1 MATETTPLAASPSRV
16 AAWLAL
22 AHCTGAGP
30 VLLKRAV
37 QALGSPELVLGAATA
52 QLAQVEGI
60 GSVRAAAIIRS
71 ASTANTGALLERCAQ
86 HGISVLCTDDADW
99 PPGFRH
105 IPDPPIVLYVR
116 GRWRRQ
122 DLLAVA
128 VVGARRCTLYGREQA
143 GKFAA
148 ALAEAGVT
156 IISGGARGID
166 TAAHEGALRG
176 GGRTVVVQGCGLE
189 YCYPSENV
197 GLYDRIVRE
206 DRGAVFSELPLD
218 QPPLPENFP
227 PRNRI
232 IAALALGV
240 LVVEANLRS
249 GSLITARLAAD
260 DYGREVFALP
270 GRVDSAT
277 SSGTHHLIKTG
288 AAALVENVEDIL
300 RGIGQGE
307 LVDHAGTQRQGPR
320 DRSGDTETRGRGD
333 AASHQH
339 GKWTADTGNQ
349 KQGTS
354 RTDPTAMTVPQ
365 RKIFDALGREP
376 LDVDSLCENC
386 ALPASVVVAELTFL
400 QIRGLVRRG
409 RDQRYAL
416 RN

>member
-1 MATETTPLAASPSRV
+1 METTPPAASPSRV

-22 AHCTGAGP
+22 AQCTGAGP

-60 GSVRAAAIIRS
+60 GSVRAAAILRS
-71 ASTANTGALLERCAQ
+71 ASTANTAALLERCAQ
-86 HGISVLCTDDADW
+86 HGISVLCPDHADW

-116 GRWRRQ
+116 GRWRRP

-206 DRGAVFSELPLD
+206 DHGAVFSELPLD

-270 GRVDSAT
+270 GRVDSAA

-300 RGIGQGE
+300 RGIGQGA
-307 LVDHAGTQRQGPR
+307 LVDHAGTERQGPS
-320 DRSGDTETRGRGD
+320 DRPGGMETGGHGNAETRR
-333 AASHQH
+333 H
-339 GKWTADTGNQ
+339 GKWTTETGNQ
-349 KQGTS
+349 KQAAS
-354 RTDPTAMTVPQ
+354 RADPTPMTLPQ
-365 RKIFDALGREP
+365 RKIFDALSREP

-386 ALPASVVVAELTFL
+386 ALPPSVVVAELTFL

>member
-1 MATETTPLAASPSRV
+1 METTPPAASPRRV

-22 AHCTGAGP
+22 AQCTGAGP

-60 GSVRAAAIIRS
+60 GSVRAAAILRS
-71 ASTANTGALLERCAQ
+71 ASTANTAALLERCAQ
-86 HGISVLCTDDADW
+86 HGISVLCPDDADW

-116 GRWRRQ
+116 GQWRRP

-270 GRVDSAT
+270 GRVDSAA

-300 RGIGQGE
+300 RGIGQGA
-307 LVDHAGTQRQGPR
+307 LVDHAGTERQGPS
-320 DRSGDTETRGRGD
+320 DRPGDMETGGHGNAETRR
-333 AASHQH
+333 H
-339 GKWTADTGNQ
+339 GKWTTETGNQ
-349 KQGTS
+349 KQAAS
-354 RTDPTAMTVPQ
+354 RADPTPMTLPQ
-365 RKIFDALGREP
+365 RKIFDALSREP

-386 ALPASVVVAELTFL
+386 ALPPSVVVAELTFL